1 MTYVGSY
8 DEFWILYFDV
18 ECFLLVVMREI
29 GSEKV
34 QMLVYL

>member
-1 MTYVGSY
+1 MLALMMNFEYCTLMLNV
-8 DEFWILYFDV
+8 
-18 ECFLLVVMREI
+18 FLLVVMREI